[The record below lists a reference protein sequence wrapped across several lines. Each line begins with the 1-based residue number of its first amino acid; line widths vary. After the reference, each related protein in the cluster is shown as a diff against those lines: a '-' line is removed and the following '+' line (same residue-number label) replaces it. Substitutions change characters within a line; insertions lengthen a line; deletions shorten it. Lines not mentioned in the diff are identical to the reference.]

1 MRNLWVLLRASA
13 LIALGEDMEE
23 GLEVKVP
30 LLGPILLA
38 VQAALAAAAD
48 LVDAGALPYPKGPC
62 EVRNVSKRAC
72 SAIFRLLMLHRKT
85 AHCTDQKYSQIV
97 LCCIKQKHISIKM
110 FGPVCRLSTAHH
122 ITFSRMKSFCLA
134 LD

>member
-1 MRNLWVLLRASA
+1 MRNLWVLLAASA

-23 GLEVKVP
+23 GLEMKVP

-62 EVRNVSKRAC
+62 EVRNVSKRAS

-85 AHCTDQKYSQIV
+85 TFKHTV
-97 LCCIKQKHISIKM
+97 LIRNTLKLCFSVPSK
-110 FGPVCRLSTAHH
+110 ST
-122 ITFSRMKSFCLA
+122 
-134 LD
+134 